1 VGGTGAEMTA
11 ALLGWCAQLV
21 RDDVTA
27 LALAEA
33 VGRVTAGAGT
43 LQLTVHPDEEVWSLA
58 EVITREEGAGPSY
71 VRLVPATAG
80 DLTVRELEARLGPP
94 AILPPKVH
102 FDDPELR
109 VYLVDDGQT
118 AHTAAVIAELP
129 AGGGETVGAVVL
141 RRDVR
146 P

>member
-1 VGGTGAEMTA
+1 MTA

-27 LALAEA
+27 EAMAEV

-43 LQLTVHPDEEVWSLA
+43 LQLTVHPSDPAWLRA

-71 VRLVPATAG
+71 VRLVPASAYA
-80 DLTVRELEARLGPP
+80 LTVSALEEALGAP
-94 AILPPKVH
+94 AIRPPKVH
-102 FDDPELR
+102 FYDPELR
-109 VYLVDDGQT
+109 IYLVDVGGT
-118 AHTAAVIAELP
+118 AHTAALIAEVTP
-129 AGGGETVGAVVL
+129 GGGGTVGAVVL
-141 RRDVR
+141 RRDAR